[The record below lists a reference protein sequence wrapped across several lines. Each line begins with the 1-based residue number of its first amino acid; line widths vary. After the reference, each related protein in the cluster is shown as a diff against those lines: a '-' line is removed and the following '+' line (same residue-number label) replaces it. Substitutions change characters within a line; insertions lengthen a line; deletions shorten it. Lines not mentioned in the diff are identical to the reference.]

1 MEVKTMG
8 IIGLILLIALC
19 VWVFKD
25 TQKLSRTKAAATM
38 WTIGTLL
45 AAGYFGVLWFMVRTM
60 EKAKGRKL
68 VWPELLILN
77 VVLIIVSY
85 AIGNFLENDGRV
97 IVKHL
102 FG

>member
-1 MEVKTMG
+1 MG

-25 TQKLSRTKAAATM
+25 TQKFGRTTAAATM

-45 AAGYFGVLWFMVRTM
+45 AAGYFGVLWAIVRTL
-60 EKAKGRKL
+60 EKSRGRKV
-68 VWPELLILN
+68 VWPELLIIN
-77 VVLIIVSY
+77 VVLIIVFCVV
-85 AIGNFLENDGRV
+85 GNFMENDGQV
-97 IVKHL
+97 IMKHL